1 MYKYRQTLYQ
11 NYYSNHAGTTDKDK
25 QQAHFD
31 QQKRYFVR
39 EFKNHVPANRNLR
52 VLDIGCGSGS
62 LLAALSELGFSKAYG
77 VDLSEEQVAMAAQF
91 GVKNVVQGDAKS
103 FLDKQN
109 EGFDLI
115 FAVDLIEHLG
125 KDELIEFL
133 QLVQTKL
140 NSGGQVIFRTP
151 NMDAPLASAF
161 AFADF
166 THEVFLNKSSANQI
180 MKSVGFDSVQVVE
193 GIMFIENPMKEFIRK
208 ITWSIT
214 KLMLKIQLFA
224 SARTWHD
231 VVFSP
236 NMVIIGRKS

>member
-39 EFKNHVPANRNLR
+39 EFRNHVPASKKLR

-62 LLAALSELGFSKAYG
+62 LLAALLELGFTDVHG
-77 VDLSEEQVAMAAQF
+77 VDLSDEQVKMAAHF
-91 GVKNVVQGDAKS
+91 GVPNVVQGDAKS
-103 FLDKQN
+103 FLDQQS

-180 MKSVGFDSVQVVE
+180 MKSVGFSSVHVVE
-193 GIMFIENPMKEFIRK
+193 GIMFIESPLKELLRK
-208 ITWSIT
+208 ITWAVT
-214 KLMLKIQLFA
+214 KLVLKMQLFA

-231 VVFSP
+231 VAFSP
-236 NMVIIGRKS
+236 NMVIIGKKF